1 MEPFIVETAELS
13 PRACVGCWGNIG
25 PFVDV
30 GEVEIPTVN
39 GPIPFHVYLCKRVCA
54 RSVARVSGFAPG
66 KKMNELANAAEQLA
80 QKEKEL
86 AEVNEANKILRSEAA
101 NRAEAIGALQSAYDQ
116 AQGRVAQL
124 ELVIGEKARAE
135 LALVGGDAV

>member
-30 GEVEIPTVN
+30 GEVDIPTVN

-54 RSVARVSGFAPG
+54 RSVARVAGFAPG
-66 KKMNELANAAEQLA
+66 KKMNELANAAEQLRQA
-80 QKEKEL
+80 EKDVEAYRGAVDEL
-86 AEVNEANKILRSEAA
+86 TMRLSLQGSELGHVTED
-101 NRAEAIGALQSAYDQ
+101 RDQ
-116 AQGRVAQL
+116 LQGRVAQL

-135 LALVGGDAV
+135 LALVGLG